1 MNVML
6 FLGHFYTRG
15 SGGPGIAPSG
25 ISHIAVSIVAR
36 GISGTNSSFRVNWSA
51 AGKSWRGTG
60 HWAII
65 VWSLDSL
72 LIFSN
77 FLRS

>member
-25 ISHIAVSIVAR
+25 VSHIAVSMVVR
-36 GISGTNSSFRVNWSA
+36 GISGTNSSFRVN
-51 AGKSWRGTG
+51 
-60 HWAII
+60 
-65 VWSLDSL
+65 
-72 LIFSN
+72 
-77 FLRS
+77 